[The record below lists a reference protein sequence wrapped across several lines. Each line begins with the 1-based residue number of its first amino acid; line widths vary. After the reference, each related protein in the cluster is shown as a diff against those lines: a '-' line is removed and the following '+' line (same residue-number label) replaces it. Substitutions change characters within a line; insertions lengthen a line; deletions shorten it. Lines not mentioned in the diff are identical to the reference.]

1 MTFEQIVMQKKAM
14 EQMLHSSYKNN
25 EEVEDEED
33 EPQSFSI
40 FENQPMMQSPP
51 KKGRD
56 KKHQALIKDRLTPI
70 DESLLGGQ
78 SRMMV
83 NNYQNQ
89 KESSE
94 GDYEEGE
101 LAD

>member
-25 EEVEDEED
+25 EEVEDEE
-33 EPQSFSI
+33 EAPQSFSI

-70 DESLLGGQ
+70 DETLIGGQ
-78 SRMMV
+78 
-83 NNYQNQ
+83 
-89 KESSE
+89 
-94 GDYEEGE
+94 
-101 LAD
+101 

>member
-14 EQMLHSSYKNN
+14 EKMLHSSYKNN
-25 EEVEDEED
+25 EDEEE
-33 EPQSFSI
+33 EPQSYSI

-70 DESLLGGQ
+70 DESLLAGQ
-78 SRMMV
+78 
-83 NNYQNQ
+83 
-89 KESSE
+89 
-94 GDYEEGE
+94 
-101 LAD
+101 

>member
-25 EEVEDEED
+25 EEEEE
-33 EPQSFSI
+33 EPQSYSI

-70 DESLLGGQ
+70 DESLMGGQ
-78 SRMMV
+78 
-83 NNYQNQ
+83 
-89 KESSE
+89 
-94 GDYEEGE
+94 
-101 LAD
+101 